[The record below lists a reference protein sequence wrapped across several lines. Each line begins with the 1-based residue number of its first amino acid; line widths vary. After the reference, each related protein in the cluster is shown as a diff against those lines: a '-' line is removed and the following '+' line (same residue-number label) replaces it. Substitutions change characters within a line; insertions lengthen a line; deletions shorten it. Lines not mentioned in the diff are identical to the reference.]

1 VYKKIM
7 KIMKIMKLKKFK
19 DFSVNESFTLNESI
33 DLKEVKKAEKMM
45 ADKFK
50 KSYNK
55 LMDDM
60 SKEASKMFKGKE
72 VTGIEAYE
80 DPDYTRDTDIKPS
93 DVITV
98 EDAHVVLG
106 EGVFEPNPELVFKV
120 KGKEYYVSTVV

>member
-1 VYKKIM
+1 M

>member
-1 VYKKIM
+1 
-7 KIMKIMKLKKFK
+7 MKLKKFK

>member
-1 VYKKIM
+1 MRRVSRKKN
-7 KIMKIMKLKKFK
+7 KMKLKKFK

-45 ADKFK
+45 ADMFN
-50 KSYNK
+50 KSYKK
-55 LMDDM
+55 LMADM

-80 DPDYTRDTDIKPS
+80 DPEYTRDTDIKSS

-98 EDAHVVLG
+98 EDAHVELG
-106 EGVFEPNPELVFKV
+106 EGAFEPKPELVFKV
-120 KGKEYYVSTVV
+120 NGKEYYVSTVV